1 MGVPVIIL
9 IKVYLYTTAPEIHPE
24 NQEKILINSPFKGCG
39 KSSYTGLGNKSL
51 AENHREIS

>member
-9 IKVYLYTTAPEIHPE
+9 IKVYLYTTALETHPE
-24 NQEKILINSPFKGCG
+24 NQEIILINSPFKSCA
-39 KSSYTGLGNKSL
+39 KSSYTGLGNKKL